1 MRFAKPLDEALLHEI
16 FQRYHKIITVE
27 DGCITGGF
35 GSAIL
40 EFMSIHHYQAEIIM
54 LGIPD
59 IVVEHGSPKQLQ
71 HECGF
76 DAESIYTTAKALYK
90 KKGLTVDD

>member
-1 MRFAKPLDEALLHEI
+1 
-16 FQRYHKIITVE
+16 
-27 DGCITGGF
+27 
-35 GSAIL
+35 IL

-59 IVVEHGSPKQLQ
+59 KVVEHGTPKQLQ

-76 DAESIYTTAKALYK
+76 DAESIYATAKALYE
-90 KKGLTVDD
+90 KKGLTVDH